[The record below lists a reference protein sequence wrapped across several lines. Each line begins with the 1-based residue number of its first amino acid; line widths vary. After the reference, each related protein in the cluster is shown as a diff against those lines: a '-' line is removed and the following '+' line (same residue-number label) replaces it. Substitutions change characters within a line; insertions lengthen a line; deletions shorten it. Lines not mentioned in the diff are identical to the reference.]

1 MDQKNTFAVSFFVRN
16 DKKDSNGKLPIYM
29 RITVNGERAELST
42 QRKIEPTRWNK
53 AGQAKGNK
61 DDIKSLNN
69 YLDILK
75 NKVYDIRAD
84 LIQKNQ
90 LVTAEVI
97 KNEYNGI
104 GKQTKKLSEVFEYHN
119 QKVKELVGYD
129 YAQATYRRYLTTQN
143 HVINFLKYKYKTTDI
158 YLSQLNH
165 EFITEFEY
173 YLKIENKCNHNSTAK
188 YIKNLKKVVNLAY
201 KNDWLSKD
209 PFSNYSIHINE
220 VKRDFL
226 TSEELDAIEN
236 KEIKLERLEII
247 RDAFVFACYTGLAY
261 IDIASLTS
269 ESIGIGID
277 GLYWIMTYRVK
288 TDTKTNIPLLP
299 KALAIIEKYKD
310 HPHSKAKNLLIPIP
324 SNQKVNAYLKELAI
338 ICGIN
343 KNLTFHLA
351 RHTFATTVT
360 LTNGVP
366 IESVSQMLGH
376 KNIRTTQIYA
386 KVVEKKVSEDMLN
399 LKEKLIKNEKN
410 GEKERSNETNIH
422 GFKV

>member
-104 GKQTKKLSEVFEYHN
+104 GKQSKKLSEVFEYHN
-119 QKVKELVGYD
+119 QKVKELVGID
-129 YAQATYRRYLTTQN
+129 YAQATYRRYLTTQS
-143 HVINFLKYKYKTTDI
+143 HVVNFLKYKYKTSDI

-165 EFITEFEY
+165 EFVTEFEY

-209 PFSNYSIHINE
+209 PFTNYSIHINE

-226 TSEELDAIEN
+226 SSEELSAIEN

-261 IDIASLTS
+261 VDIASLTNENIS
-269 ESIGIGID
+269 IGID

-299 KALAIIEKYKD
+299 KALSIIQKYKD
-310 HPHSKAKNLLIPIP
+310 HPFAKAKNQIIPIP

-422 GFKV
+422 